1 MIAVWHPRWYYVMR
15 NKTSGMLYVGQ
26 TYNLTTRSYC
36 GSGQYWVTHCKK
48 HGGYDK
54 KNIEVVEKFWAE
66 NEAQAQQWLDVFEAK
81 HPSYYER
88 DNTAW
93 ANQAKETT
101 GDSAFCGVTPEKRV
115 EYARAGG
122 KATAQMP
129 GHMSRMAEKQGQ
141 INVQSGHMQRIQKI
155 GCVLGG
161 KKTGAKNLQSFNGT
175 ERAIALSK
183 ANGRKVSIKRHSE
196 KDPNTGKSKFA
207 ICIGVASG
215 AIKKLMAEF
224 CKESGIDKP
233 GSNYANM
240 DREAFKAWRASR
252 DR

>member
-1 MIAVWHPRWYYVMR
+1 MQNM
-15 NKTSGMLYVGQ
+15 TSGLKYVGQ
-26 TYNLTTRSYC
+26 TYNLHKRSYC

-48 HGGYDK
+48 HGGHGR
-54 KNIEVVEKFWAE
+54 KNIKLLDQFWAE
-66 NEAQAQQWLDVFEAK
+66 TEAEAQQWLDAFEKDNPDYFKAT
-81 HPSYYER
+81 
-88 DNTAW
+88 NTAW
-93 ANQAKETT
+93 ANRAKETT
-101 GDSAFCGVTPEKRV
+101 ADSAFCGVTKEKRI

-122 KATAQMP
+122 LASAQVP
-129 GHMSRMAEKQGQ
+129 GLMSRMAARQGQ

-161 KKTGAKNLQSFNGT
+161 KKTGAKNLQSFHGT

-183 ANGRKVSIKRHSE
+183 ANGSKVSTKRHAE
-196 KDPNTGKSKFA
+196 KDPTTGKSKFA
-207 ICIGVASG
+207 VRIGVASN
-215 AIKKLMAEF
+215 ATKKLMAEF
-224 CKESGIDKP
+224 WKEFGVGSP